1 MQSISRKRE
10 RERGEK
16 KEKKRNVREQ
26 EFPRIAWPRDD
37 IKYSSKT
44 NFSPTGNIIRRA
56 VNKTRIVGGAKSI
69 GESAVVT
76 ASFVNA

>member
-37 IKYSSKT
+37 IKYSSET